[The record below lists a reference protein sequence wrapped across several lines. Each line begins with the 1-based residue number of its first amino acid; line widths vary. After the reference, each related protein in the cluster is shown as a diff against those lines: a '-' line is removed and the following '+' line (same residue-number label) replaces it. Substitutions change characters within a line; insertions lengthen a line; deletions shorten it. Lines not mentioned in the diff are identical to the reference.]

1 MGVTNK
7 ASGTRTRRLARAL
20 LGLVATA
27 IAAAGPPPAPTHGPA
42 HRAARPDPAKPGSAA
57 PAQAV
62 HPAQP
67 DPTGP
72 EAAMARDPAL
82 RRCRDLLGPLSPS
95 ESPPGP
101 VSVEAAGPDECR
113 FHNIRVG
120 LGGFVGYRMDA
131 LLVRGIPFERPQG
144 PLAPVHARVEAR
156 GITLAIRDQPAKL
169 AWMSRQQQVP
179 FDLVLDATYDPATT
193 TLTLNEFSMDGAL
206 LGHVGLRAGLENVHL
221 LTTRADALP
230 AMQAPPGLRSLHL
243 ELDSRTFLSS
253 YVLPLIMNLLPD
265 EDPDAAFQTGRAKG
279 IAAINALLPA
289 SGASTDT
296 TVAVAQLLS
305 DFPHP
310 KHPAVLDI
318 EANTPITPD
327 AVLAAVDDPGRLP
340 ALLQALTVTATYA
353 GALR

>member
-7 ASGTRTRRLARAL
+7 ASGTRTRQVARAL
-20 LGLVATA
+20 LGLAATA
-27 IAAAGPPPAPTHGPA
+27 IAAAGPPPAPAHGPR
-42 HRAARPDPAKPGSAA
+42 HPAARPVPPAHAA
-57 PAQAV
+57 
-62 HPAQP
+62 HPALP
-67 DPTGP
+67 DSTGP
-72 EAAMARDPAL
+72 EAAIARDPAL
-82 RRCRDLLGPLSPS
+82 RRCRDLLGPLLPS

-101 VSVEAAGPDECR
+101 VSVEATGPEECR
-113 FHNIRVG
+113 FRNIRLG
-120 LGGFVGYRMDA
+120 LGGVVGYRMDT

-179 FDLVLDATYDPATT
+179 FDLVLDAIYDPAAT
-193 TLTLNEFSMDGAL
+193 TLVLDEFSMDGAL
-206 LGHVGLRAGLENVHL
+206 LGHVGLRARLENVQL
-221 LTTRADALP
+221 LTTRAGAVP
-230 AMQAPPGLRSLHL
+230 EMQAPPGLRSFHL

-265 EDPDAAFQTGRAKG
+265 EDPDAAFQAGRAKG
-279 IAAINALLPA
+279 IAAINVLLPA

-296 TVAVAQLLS
+296 TAAVVQLVS

-310 KHPAVLDI
+310 KHPTVLHI

-327 AVLAAVDDPGRLP
+327 AVLAAAGDPGRLP
-340 ALLQALTVTATYA
+340 ALLRALAVTATYA
-353 GALR
+353 GTLR